1 MPLISGDPL
10 FYQFDL
16 VVNRIN
22 PKEGNKETVTV
33 ASRDVTVRRPHMGY
47 RDVDAAAKE
56 TTTTLSVG
64 DETTQNVDAE
74 GDTTTA
80 YDYELVT
87 DDETTLKNDVLLT
100 TLVGTSITIDE
111 LDVSV
116 VRQKISDQSMD
127 LGVVGNG
134 SVTMNDAEND
144 VDNDDGDDDD
154 DADDDIDDHHDYG
167 SEMTT
172 EDDPGTDADDAS
184 VSTLTAE
191 MDKTSMS
198 TRMVKKDGFIVVI
211 HEDQDTEKPG

>member
-64 DETTQNVDAE
+64 DETTQNVDAD
-74 GDTTTA
+74 GDTTTYFD
-80 YDYELVT
+80 YDLVT
-87 DDETTLKNDVLLT
+87 DDETTLKNDILLT

-154 DADDDIDDHHDYG
+154 G